1 MQPVPIGLQVKT
13 LFAIICEA
21 RGFRT
26 SRIFLSL
33 ITYVCLATT
42 HIKLLLI
49 IMDSNCA

>member
-1 MQPVPIGLQVKT
+1 MQPVPIGLQYKT

-21 RGFRT
+21 RVFRT
-26 SRIFLSL
+26 SRIYFVL

-42 HIKLLLI
+42 RIKLLL